1 MTVFNTIA
9 KIGRRLCSELE
20 NLSIST
26 LEQSLV
32 EEKIKSFVRIL
43 RPDGNENTIE
53 HIGRRTC
60 SELEGLKMCILEESK
75 ISNNLASN
83 IECNSSFDEGNTIGH
98 ISRRTYGELT
108 GLYMHII
115 HNSFRT
121 FNSKILRKFIVVR
134 PSKIYTRTLKIIR
147 TYKQYL
153 RR

>member
-26 LEQSLV
+26 LEQSFT
-32 EEKIKSFVRIL
+32 EEKNKSFIKIL
-43 RPDGNENTIE
+43 KPNENENTIE

-60 SELEGLKMCILEESK
+60 SELENLKMCILEESK
-75 ISNNLASN
+75 VSNNLTSN
-83 IECNSSFDEGNTIGH
+83 IKSNSSFDEGNTFRHIG
-98 ISRRTYGELT
+98 RRTYGELT
-108 GLYMHII
+108 GLYIHII

-121 FNSKILRKFIVVR
+121 FKTKSLRKIRVIN
-134 PSKIYTRTLKIIR
+134 PSKIYTRALKLIR
-147 TYKQYL
+147 IYKENL